1 MRRARL
7 VLAVGLLLWVLGFA
21 VGTEPR
27 TATVGAHDVS
37 CGTPLP
43 VSWLV
48 PGATAQVPGAGA
60 TSRERR
66 ACASEVTRGRW
77 LAGAALGVGA
87 LLGLIGWTATREL
100 RPRPS
105 TRPRTA

>member
-27 TATVGAHDVS
+27 TATVQGHDVS

-43 VSWLV
+43 LSWLV
-48 PGATAQVPGAGA
+48 PGAAAPVAGA
-60 TSRERR
+60 STTSAERR
-66 ACASEVTRGRW
+66 ACASEATRGRW
-77 LAGAALGVGA
+77 LTGGALATGA
-87 LLGLIGWTATREL
+87 LLALAGWTATREL
-100 RPRPS
+100 RVRPPV
-105 TRPRTA
+105 RAGAA